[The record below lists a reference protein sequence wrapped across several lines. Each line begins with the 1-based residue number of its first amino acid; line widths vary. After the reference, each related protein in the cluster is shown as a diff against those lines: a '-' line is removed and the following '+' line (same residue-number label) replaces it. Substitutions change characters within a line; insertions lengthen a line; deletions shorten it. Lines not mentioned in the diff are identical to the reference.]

1 MSPKRDRT
9 VRQIV
14 EKYRCQYPIL
24 ERPLLRKLI
33 RLEHRDVFKPESG
46 PLKTLD
52 RELKRSYKIE
62 PFTLLQT
69 STKLVKER
77 LVILGAQSNP
87 ELIDFQND
95 FQLSFDTM
103 VRLAQK
109 KLSKQPP
116 DTKQIIEDAKRETL
130 ALFEAHREI
139 KEVTGESAKK

>member
-1 MSPKRDRT
+1 M
-9 VRQIV
+9 
-14 EKYRCQYPIL
+14 
-24 ERPLLRKLI
+24 
-33 RLEHRDVFKPESG
+33 
-46 PLKTLD
+46 
-52 RELKRSYKIE
+52 
-62 PFTLLQT
+62 
-69 STKLVKER
+69 KER